1 MEVTRRQLL
10 GAGLVL
16 GTAGILLPAGPAAA
30 AQTILGCDAWGAAP
44 PTEPVTLLATRPL
57 KIIVHHTATA
67 NSTDLSVAHAM
78 AFARSVQ
85 NAHIGRGWIDTGQ
98 QFTISRGAHVLEGRH
113 RSLEALT
120 GGTRHVMGSHCTA
133 QNAYAVGIE
142 NEGTYTSVQM
152 PDAQY
157 AALLE
162 LCTTIC
168 RNYGIRAYQLY
179 GHRDFQNTACPGNTF
194 YPRLATL
201 RQDVAGRIGGDPT
214 GPVWTIR
221 RRGDTGE
228 SVRTLQ
234 LLLRRAG
241 ISVTADGSFGAA
253 TEAAVRT
260 FQTDRGAGVDGIAG
274 RQTWNHLADP
284 ARSGDRGDAVTAVQR
299 QLAARGIATTVDGIF
314 GPGTAA
320 SVRTFQT
327 GAGLPVDGVVDARTW
342 SRLVS

>member
-1 MEVTRRQLL
+1 MRITRRQLL
-10 GAGLVL
+10 GAGVAVGAGVVL
-16 GTAGILLPAGPAAA
+16 FPDRAAA
-30 AQTILGCDAWGAAP
+30 AQTILGCDAWGSRP
-44 PTEPVTLLATRPL
+44 PTEPVQLLATKPV

-67 NSTDLSVAHAM
+67 NSTDLSLEHAK

-85 NAHIGRGWIDTGQ
+85 NAHFGRGWIDTGQ

-120 GGTRHVMGSHCTA
+120 GGTRHLLGAHCTA

-152 PDAQY
+152 PAAQY
-157 AALLE
+157 AALVE

-168 RNYGIRAYQLY
+168 RNYGIRSYQLY

-194 YPRLATL
+194 YPELARL
-201 RQDVAGRIGGDPT
+201 RRDVAARVGGDPT
-214 GPVWTIR
+214 HPVWPVL
-221 RRGDTGE
+221 RRGSTGE
-228 SVRTLQ
+228 AVRTLQ

-241 ISVTADGSFGAA
+241 VTVTADGEYGPA
-253 TEAAVRT
+253 TETAVRA
-260 FQTDRGAGVDGIAG
+260 FQTERGSGVDGLAG

-284 ARSGDRGDAVTAVQR
+284 CRSGDTGDAVTAVQR
-299 QLAARGIATTVDGIF
+299 QLSARGIATTVDGLY
-314 GPGTAA
+314 GSGTAA

-327 GAGLPVDGVVDARTW
+327 RSGLPSDGAVDARTW
-342 SRLVS
+342 SRLVG